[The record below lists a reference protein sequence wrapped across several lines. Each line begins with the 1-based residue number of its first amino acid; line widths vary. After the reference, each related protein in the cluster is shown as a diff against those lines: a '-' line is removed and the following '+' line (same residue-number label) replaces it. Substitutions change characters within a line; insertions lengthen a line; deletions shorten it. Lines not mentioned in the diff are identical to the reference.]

1 MITEGT
7 LFIVKTAEGY
17 VVTEA
22 TNYTYTNEATAMA
35 FARDKWGQ
43 ENPRMATETE
53 TLLERAK
60 KFAADFYNIPIA
72 VTVHG
77 GNVYGAYIGN
87 WEPYDLRFDP
97 MEAQHAIEMGLFTV
111 EREGELN
118 GFPVKWWMN
127 RRQNA

>member
-1 MITEGT
+1 MSPYE
-7 LFIVKTAEGY
+7 E
-17 VVTEA
+17 EA
-22 TNYTYTNEATAMA
+22 
-35 FARDKWGQ
+35 
-43 ENPRMATETE
+43 
-53 TLLERAK
+53 AK

-97 MEAQHAIEMGLFTV
+97 MAAQQAFEMGLFTV

-127 RRQNA
+127 RRQHA